1 MGWTGRKCCAVL
13 CLFWNTP
20 AESRPAAFSSLLLPA
35 SHAAPPSITARFPFF
50 RTSQTS
56 RLVPPCQANNAA
68 QTISCRTHPSPT
80 DGLPTLVSSRSSRSS
95 RTHTHT
101 PPLHHPLSVPLAII
115 RLCLWHPTQTPNSQL
130 AAQPSLSSFHIKEK
144 KPASQSIL
152 AMSRQPRNAPPAPA
166 ASSTRMNEY
175 FVPRDGIDREVISA
189 DICRY
194 LGNDALVRPGHYENP
209 QTGQTVQGYYIT
221 AYRNLTTAMI
231 EDLKADSARW
241 DSERRSQTSR
251 SAHGGIHG
259 SRDGPNYAGAPS
271 SNSHVVQ
278 YRYSETHQSR
288 QHLGPTEHP
297 PFQQQ
302 QQQQQQDHF
311 NSRESFDTARYP
323 GSGAPGYTG
332 ATGNF
337 PQQQT
342 YAPATTG
349 PSYGNYQQG
358 PPAGNPDPR
367 YASPVNQPGLMNPGF
382 QAQEV
387 PYVNTGANMAPR
399 YPPNDGFPGPRGG
412 SSGPGPQ
419 QPMYSTSGP
428 PQQGYSQ
435 PPGAPF
441 QYSNQGP
448 HPGSNQ
454 QYSSSI
460 QPQDPFYGRGPPPP
474 YGAQGQ
480 QQPQQQPQ
488 QYEETPLARGSAPPS
503 SPKPPSGT
511 NKRRSDQDSD
521 RNSVERHHR
530 PPPPRR

>member
-1 MGWTGRKCCAVL
+1 
-13 CLFWNTP
+13 
-20 AESRPAAFSSLLLPA
+20 
-35 SHAAPPSITARFPFF
+35 
-50 RTSQTS
+50 
-56 RLVPPCQANNAA
+56 
-68 QTISCRTHPSPT
+68 
-80 DGLPTLVSSRSSRSS
+80 
-95 RTHTHT
+95 
-101 PPLHHPLSVPLAII
+101 
-115 RLCLWHPTQTPNSQL
+115 
-130 AAQPSLSSFHIKEK
+130 
-144 KPASQSIL
+144 
-152 AMSRQPRNAPPAPA
+152 MSRQPRNTAPATA

-241 DSERRSQTSR
+241 DSERRAQTSR
-251 SAHGGIHG
+251 NTPGGIQG
-259 SRDGPNYAGAPS
+259 SRDGPNYHGAPS
-271 SNSHVVQ
+271 SNSHAVQ

-288 QHLGPTEHP
+288 QHHGPTEHP

-302 QQQQQQDHF
+302 QQQQQQQQDHF
-311 NSRESFDTARYP
+311 NSRDTFDTARYP

-342 YAPATTG
+342 YAPPPAG

-358 PPAGNPDPR
+358 PPGVNPDPR

-399 YPPNDGFPGPRGG
+399 YPPNDGFSGPRGG
-412 SSGPGPQ
+412 SSGPGAQ
-419 QPMYSTSGP
+419 QAMYSSSGP
-428 PQQGYSQ
+428 PQQGYPQSS
-435 PPGAPF
+435 GGPF

-448 HPGSNQ
+448 HPGSAQ

-460 QPQDPFYGRGPPPP
+460 QPQDPFYGRASPAGPPPQP
-474 YGAQGQ
+474 GYGAQGQ
-480 QQPQQQPQ
+480 QQQQPQQQQQIQQQPQ
-488 QYEETPLARGSAPPS
+488 QYEENSHPRGSAPPA
-503 SPKPPSGT
+503 SPKPPGS

-521 RNSVERHHR
+521 RNSVERQYR